1 MREKIVNNN
10 KILEDLKA
18 VKNSAH
24 RKPTQRKEKKEIRK
38 KRKKKKKAE
47 ETDRGKPKKKLHQK
61 TFSYKREAEVTEV

>member
-38 KRKKKKKAE
+38 KRKKKKKQRKQIVE
-47 ETDRGKPKKKLHQK
+47 NQKRNYTKKLSRINEK
-61 TFSYKREAEVTEV
+61 LK